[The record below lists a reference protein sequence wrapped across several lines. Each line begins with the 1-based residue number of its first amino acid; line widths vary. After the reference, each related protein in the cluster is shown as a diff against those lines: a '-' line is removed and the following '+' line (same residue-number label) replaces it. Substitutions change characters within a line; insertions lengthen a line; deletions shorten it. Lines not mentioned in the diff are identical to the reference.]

1 MLAMQRLVDYQGVV
15 AAMKVLPGYAEC
27 ACFIHKHK
35 SLGDP
40 THARE

>member
-1 MLAMQRLVDYQGVV
+1 MLAVYRLVDYQGVV
-15 AAMKVLPGYAEC
+15 AAMKVLPGDAEC
-27 ACFIHKHK
+27 ACFIHKHN